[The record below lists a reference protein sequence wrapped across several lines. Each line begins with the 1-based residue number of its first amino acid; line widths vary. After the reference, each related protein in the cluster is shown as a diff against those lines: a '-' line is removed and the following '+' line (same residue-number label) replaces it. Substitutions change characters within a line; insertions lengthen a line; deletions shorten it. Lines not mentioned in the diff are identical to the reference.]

1 MKTFA
6 SIETNI
12 IKKKSELSW
21 DKAGLIPEGSIY
33 FEWTLSTWDKNRN
46 WYTIDTKAWF
56 FEKGKYVDMFLK
68 SWSVLFSHEDDQ
80 PIWRPLTFEKKWDSI
95 VVSWYV
101 FDDTFTNGAI
111 GRWLILWLSTGHITH
126 TAVYRNTKDWTEIN
140 ADDFSKLIWKDE
152 DIEDEYRNWLWEYV
166 VTEAEIVEFSFVTTP
181 SNRDSVLNGAEVLT
195 NLISKNLNVDP
206 TEVKNNL
213 FSNSNTMKLEEA
225 LKKVE
230 TLTNKVET
238 FEVSAKEAETKINAL
253 EEDLASKDKEV
264 EEATT
269 KTEEAE
275 AEVNSL
281 KEKLTTSEASVLTLT
296 NDAKEVILANA
307 NIEWAKEDKME
318 GIADF
323 TAKYSK

>member
-1 MKTFA
+1 MKTFS
-6 SIETNI
+6 SIETNTLL
-12 IKKKSELSW
+12 KKSELNW
-21 DKAGLIPEGSIY
+21 DKAKLIPEWAIY
-33 FEWTLSTWDKNRN
+33 FEWTLSTGDKNRN
-46 WYTIDTKAWF
+46 GYTIDTKAWF
-56 FEKGKYVDMFLK
+56 FEKSKYIEKFLK
-68 SWSVLFSHEDDQ
+68 SGSVLFSHEDDQ

-101 FDDTFTNGAI
+101 FDDTYTQWAI

-213 FSNSNTMKLEEA
+213 FSNNDNMKLEEA
-225 LKKVE
+225 LKEVE
-230 TLTNKVET
+230 TLKNKVET

-253 EEDLASKDKEV
+253 EETLTSKEKEL
-264 EEATT
+264 EENKVKT
-269 KTEEAE
+269 KEIE

-281 KEKLTTSEASVLTLT
+281 KEKLTTSEASVISLT

-307 NIEWAKEDKME
+307 NIAGADENKME
-318 GIADF
+318 NIADF